1 MAVRSTADIPEAWRL
16 SPRRRLKTL
25 IFKTARVF
33 VVPTLRLVIRF
44 RIEGLEH
51 VPPIG
56 PALVVANHLH
66 NADPVLIIA
75 AYTRPVLFMAK
86 KELFSIPVIRWFVRQ
101 SGAFPVD
108 RGKPDRS
115 ALRHAEKLLSEGMLV
130 GIFPEGTRSVT
141 GGLTAPHPGVAL
153 LALRAGVPIIP
164 TAIFGTEVLPF
175 NGYKGR
181 ARGRGWP
188 RVTVRIG
195 KPFQIATHDGSG
207 RRRELDEV
215 AEEIMLAIAR
225 LLPPRYRG
233 VYATHPALQE
243 PERRGDA
250 IQPAPVGSATETR

>member
-1 MAVRSTADIPEAWRL
+1 MRATSEIPEAWRL
-16 SPRRRLKTL
+16 SPRRKLKTL

-33 VVPTLRLVIRF
+33 VVPTLRIAIRF
-44 RIEGLEH
+44 RIEGLDN
-51 VPPIG
+51 VPQVG

-86 KELFSIPVIRWFVRQ
+86 KELFSVPVIRWFVRQ

-115 ALRHAEKLLSEGMLV
+115 ALRHAERLLSEGMLV

-153 LALRAGVPIIP
+153 LALRARVPIVP

-175 NGYKGR
+175 NGIKGR
-181 ARGRGWP
+181 VRGRGWP

-195 KPFQIATHDGSG
+195 EPFEIATHDSPG
-207 RRRELDEV
+207 RRRDLDVV

-225 LLPPRYRG
+225 LLPPAYRG
-233 VYATHPALQE
+233 IYAEHPALASPPRQVDRGE
-243 PERRGDA
+243 TSPVETSGTGER
-250 IQPAPVGSATETR
+250 

>member
-1 MAVRSTADIPEAWRL
+1 MHEGSSHPEAWRL
-16 SPRRRLKTL
+16 SPRRRFKLL
-25 IFKTARVF
+25 IFKTARFF
-33 VVPTLRLVIRF
+33 VVPLLRLVIRF
-44 RIEGLEH
+44 RIDGLEQ

-86 KELFSIPVIRWFVRQ
+86 KELFSVPVIRWFVRQ

-108 RGKPDRS
+108 RGKPDRA
-115 ALRHAEKLLSEGMLV
+115 ALRQAERLLSEGMLV

-141 GGLTAPHPGVAL
+141 GGLSAPHPGVAL
-153 LALRAGVPIIP
+153 LALRAGVPVIP
-164 TAIFGTEVLPF
+164 TAIWGTEVLPF

-181 ARGRGWP
+181 VRGRGWP

-195 KPFQIATHDGSG
+195 EPFRIAVHHGAG
-207 RRRELDEV
+207 QRRPLEEV

-225 LLPPRYRG
+225 LLPPEYRG
-233 VYATHPALQE
+233 IYRDHPALQE
-243 PERRGDA
+243 RDPVEGEA
-250 IQPAPVGSATETR
+250 QPATAGPVVEPR

>member
-1 MAVRSTADIPEAWRL
+1 MRDMSGIPEAWRL

-25 IFKTARVF
+25 IFKTARLF
-33 VVPTLRLVIRF
+33 VVPALRLLIRF

-51 VPPIG
+51 VPPVG

-86 KELFSIPVIRWFVRQ
+86 KELFSVPVIRWFVRQ

-130 GIFPEGTRSVT
+130 GIFPEGTRSIT

-153 LALRAGVPIIP
+153 LALRAGVPVIP
-164 TAIFGTEVLPF
+164 TAIWGTEVLPF

-181 ARGRGWP
+181 VRGRGWP

-195 KPFQIATHDGSG
+195 QPFLIATRDEAGQ
-207 RRRELDEV
+207 RRDLDEV

-225 LLPPRYRG
+225 LLPPQYRG
-233 VYATHPALQE
+233 VYADHPALREQGHA
-243 PERRGDA
+243 PGVLR
-250 IQPAPVGSATETR
+250 PAPAGSATETR